1 MQQNNLADAKDT
13 LSYNIMQVEKDF
25 ETKMSDFREKM
36 MEVHIILQ
44 KKADDAIIRKWV
56 GDLILTK
63 TGELSEFLV
72 NRMDRINA
80 KVDRNHEEVIKMIN

>member
-1 MQQNNLADAKDT
+1 
-13 LSYNIMQVEKDF
+13 MQVEKDF

>member
-1 MQQNNLADAKDT
+1 MQQNNLADAKDA

-36 MEVHIILQ
+36 MEVHKILQ

>member
-1 MQQNNLADAKDT
+1 MQQNNLADAKDA

>member
-13 LSYNIMQVEKDF
+13 LSYNITQVEKDF